1 MLDIS
6 CRDQT
11 FQISHN
17 GKTLGKIHSY
27 NNPYHQTNI
36 YLRLD
41 LVDFDCTIAEQL
53 FQSLQTSLGEKP
65 LQVMLSSAEQ
75 EKIHFLTAAGF
86 VCKRKCYEFE
96 VTKQDYLGQT
106 DPNNLLTAHKGTALY
121 QRACQQIFDHYQT
134 VHQDINPWTASQEDF
149 DKDLPDLIYT
159 DSENGK
165 NCAFVEDNEI
175 AYVCGKDEQSFDYFI
190 QAAICQLFEQYEQI
204 SFEADDCDPIA
215 MRLADQF
222 RHPNKP
228 SWDTYILE
236 I

>member
-6 CRDQT
+6 YQANT
-11 FQISHN
+11 FHISYR
-17 GKTLGKIHSY
+17 GRPLGKIHNY
-27 NNPYHQTNI
+27 QNPYHQTNI

-96 VTKQDYLGQT
+96 VSKQDYLSQT
-106 DPNNLLTAHKGTALY
+106 GTTNPNIAHKSTSPY
-121 QRACQQIFDHYQT
+121 QIACQQIFDHYQT

-149 DKDLPDLIYT
+149 EKDLPDLVYT
-159 DSENGK
+159 ESENW
-165 NCAFVEDNEI
+165 AFVENIEI
-175 AYVCGKDEQSFDYFI
+175 AYVCGKDEQSFDSFI
-190 QAAICQLFEQYEQI
+190 QAVIGSLFEQYEQI

-215 MRLADQF
+215 MRLADHF
-222 RHPNKP
+222 RFPNKP
-228 SWDTYILE
+228 SWDTYLLE
-236 I
+236 S

>member
-6 CRDQT
+6 YQANT
-11 FQISHN
+11 FHISYQ
-17 GKTLGKIHSY
+17 GRPLGKIHSY
-27 NNPYHQTNI
+27 QNPYHQTNI

-53 FQSLQTSLGEKP
+53 FQSLQTSLGGKP

-75 EKIHFLTAAGF
+75 ERIHFLTAAGF

-106 DPNNLLTAHKGTALY
+106 GTTNLDIARKGTALY
-121 QRACQQIFDHYQT
+121 QRACQRVFEHYQT
-134 VHQDINPWTASQEDF
+134 VHQNINPCTASQEEF
-149 DKDLPDLIYT
+149 EKGLPDLVYT
-159 DSENGK
+159 DSENW
-165 NCAFVEDNEI
+165 AFVENNEI

-190 QAAICQLFEQYEQI
+190 QAVICQLFEQYEQI

-222 RHPNKP
+222 RQPNKP

>member
-6 CRDQT
+6 YQT
-11 FQISHN
+11 NTFRISYQ
-17 GKTLGKIHSY
+17 GKPVGSIHTYS
-27 NNPYHQTNI
+27 NPYHQTNI

-53 FQSLQTSLGEKP
+53 FQSLQTSLGGKP

-75 EKIHFLTAAGF
+75 ERIHFLTAAGF

-106 DPNNLLTAHKGTALY
+106 GTTNLDIALKGTALY
-121 QRACQQIFDHYQT
+121 QRACQRVFEHYQT
-134 VHQDINPWTASQEDF
+134 VHQNINPWTASQEEF
-149 DKDLPDLIYT
+149 EKGLPDLVYT
-159 DSENGK
+159 DSENW
-165 NCAFVEDNEI
+165 AFVENNEI
-175 AYVCGKDEQSFDYFI
+175 AYVCGKDEQTFDFFI
-190 QAAICQLFEQYEQI
+190 QTVICQLFEQYEQI

-222 RHPNKP
+222 RQPNKT

>member
-6 CRDQT
+6 YQANA
-11 FQISHN
+11 FHISYQ
-17 GKTLGKIHSY
+17 GKPLGKIHSY
-27 NNPYHQTNI
+27 QNPYHQTNI

-53 FQSLQTSLGEKP
+53 FQSLQTALDGNP

-75 EKIHFLTAAGF
+75 ERIHFLTAAGF

-106 DPNNLLTAHKGTALY
+106 GTTNLITARKDSALY
-121 QRACQQIFDHYQT
+121 QRACQRVFEHYQT
-134 VHQDINPWTASQEDF
+134 VHQNINPWTASQEEF
-149 DKDLPDLIYT
+149 EKGLPDLVYT
-159 DSENGK
+159 DSENW
-165 NCAFVEDNEI
+165 AFVENNEI

-190 QAAICQLFEQYEQI
+190 QAVICQLFEQYEQI

-215 MRLADQF
+215 MRLTDQF
-222 RHPNKP
+222 RQPNKP

>member
-6 CRDQT
+6 YQANT
-11 FQISHN
+11 FHISYQ
-17 GKTLGKIHSY
+17 GRPLGKIHSY
-27 NNPYHQTNI
+27 QNPYHQTNI

-41 LVDFDCTIAEQL
+41 LVDFNYTIAEQL
-53 FQSLQTSLGEKP
+53 FQSLQTSLGGKP

-75 EKIHFLTAAGF
+75 ERIHFLTAAGF

-106 DPNNLLTAHKGTALY
+106 GTTNLDIARKGTAPY
-121 QRACQQIFDHYQT
+121 QIACQQIFDYYQT
-134 VHQDINPWTASQEDF
+134 VHQDINPWTASQEEF
-149 DKDLPDLIYT
+149 EKDLPDLVYT
-159 DSENGK
+159 DSEN
-165 NCAFVEDNEI
+165 CAFVENNEI
-175 AYVCGKDEQSFDYFI
+175 AYVCGKDEQTFDFFI
-190 QAAICQLFEQYEQI
+190 QTVICQLFEQYEQI

-222 RHPNKP
+222 RQPNKT

>member
-6 CRDQT
+6 CQDQT

-53 FQSLQTSLGEKP
+53 FQSLQTSLGGKP
-65 LQVMLSSAEQ
+65 LQIMLSSAEQ

-96 VTKQDYLGQT
+96 VSKQDYLSQT
-106 DPNNLLTAHKGTALY
+106 GTTNLNIARKGTAPY
-121 QRACQQIFDHYQT
+121 QIACQQIFDYYQT
-134 VHQDINPWTASQEDF
+134 VHQDINPWTASQEEF
-149 DKDLPDLIYT
+149 EKSLPDLVYT
-159 DSENGK
+159 DSENW
-165 NCAFVEDNEI
+165 AFVENNEI
-175 AYVCGKDEQSFDYFI
+175 AYVCGKDEQSFDSFI
-190 QAAICQLFEQYEQI
+190 QAVIYQLFEQYEQI